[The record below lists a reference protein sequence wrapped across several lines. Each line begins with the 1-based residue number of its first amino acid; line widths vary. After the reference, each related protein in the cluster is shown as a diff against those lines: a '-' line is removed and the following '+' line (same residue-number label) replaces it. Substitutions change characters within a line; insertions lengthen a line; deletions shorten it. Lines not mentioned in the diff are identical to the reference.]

1 MTLSCSEILSIYY
14 LASVAIVSCFDYGQ
28 GDGSKDN
35 AFEQN
40 RNVQQNRPSNVAADL
55 IHNKDA
61 EDVASFKK
69 LIGEAKQIFK
79 DSEDECERSQ
89 DNHGAG
95 NHFNLFVYASSKVD
109 SSKPDTSKGSS
120 SSSIVLLGDIF
131 NVRDVVPDHDKFN
144 DKISW
149 VHLVSDN
156 YKMDLILTAKDRP
169 FSILPSDRFAVTF
182 REDSKF
188 IRGSKLPFRPG
199 SFDAVMN
206 GTLYKTL
213 VSDNS
218 IHPTKSVDILYISFG
233 DSFLKLRAA
242 SGEFRYFK
250 NCKQL
255 FILFQKLAFK

>member
-14 LASVAIVSCFDYGQ
+14 LTFVTIVSSFDYGQ

-35 AFEQN
+35 VFEQN
-40 RNVQQNRPSNVAADL
+40 RNIQQNRPSNVGLDL
-55 IHNKDA
+55 MHNKDA
-61 EDVASFKK
+61 ADVASFKK
-69 LIGEAKQIFK
+69 LLGEARHIFE
-79 DSEDECERSQ
+79 DSENECDRGQ
-89 DNHGAG
+89 G
-95 NHFNLFVYASSKVD
+95 NHENHLNLFAYGSSKLA
-109 SSKPDTSKGSS
+109 TSEGSS